1 MQDRANRLHQFTRHS
16 PLIIHCLLSRRMRL
30 TLSARQSTMQLNFLL
45 TMLFAIFARA
55 AILPRDQLPLFD
67 LPALSNVDTLDI
79 CPELEVTCV
88 LDGDWRHPVG
98 RLGKKRESPLISW
111 WTHQHLDLTSKGISA
126 DPSAF
131 CRKGLRCNQCYE
143 EGNTRECNRQFVEC
157 GRSCEAYGPIPF

>member
-1 MQDRANRLHQFTRHS
+1 
-16 PLIIHCLLSRRMRL
+16 
-30 TLSARQSTMQLNFLL
+30 MQLNFLL
-45 TMLFAIFARA
+45 TMLFAVFVRA
-55 AILPRDQLPLFD
+55 AILPRDQLPLSD
-67 LPALSNVDTLDI
+67 LPAVSNVDTLDI

-98 RLGKKRESPLISW
+98 RLGKKRESLPISI
-111 WTHQHLDLTSKGISA
+111 WTHQDLDPTSKGISA
-126 DPSAF
+126 DLPAF